1 MSSTTNIQNLLVNVF
16 RPSYTYNTTS
26 SNFVPTL
33 ELSNVDKVVA
43 NTLVGLTATIG
54 DANSNVYIGLNAGN
68 AYNNLRSCFNNV
80 ALGVFAGNAISNVSN
95 GIYIGYG
102 AGQNAVGA
110 RNVIAIGTN
119 AGGAGTSNIHLGN
132 QTQSTGS
139 NNVLIGNGIS
149 VSTGSNTLRIG
160 RYPNIAGDLSSGWVG
175 FGGLTA
181 PLWDLAKVDISGY
194 TSVFGGLGINN
205 DPTEASLN
213 INGNLQLENG
223 DSRLNLDFVNSNAR
237 TEMRLSRYDAS
248 CNAPQI
254 IVDGHMNA
262 VSGFRSLT
270 GTIDVPGTTDI
281 SIALLQKGSIIISA
295 QDISSTSA
303 NYASKYIYVPDPT
316 GVTLP
321 INLATGT
328 SNVANIVYSG
338 PAIQIRNS
346 ALSNVQFQW
355 SVTYFPI
362 A

>member
-1 MSSTTNIQNLLVNVF
+1 MSSSTNIQNLLVNVF
-16 RPSYTYNTTS
+16 RPSYTYTS

-33 ELSNVDKVVA
+33 EISNVDKVIA
-43 NTLVGLTATIG
+43 NTLVGYTASIG
-54 DANSNVYIGLNAGN
+54 DANSNTYVGLNAGN

-80 ALGVFAGNAISNVSN
+80 AVGVFAGNAISNTSN
-95 GIYIGYG
+95 GIYLGYG

-119 AGGAGTSNIHLGN
+119 AGGSGLSNIHIGN

-139 NNVLIGNGIS
+139 NNLLLGNGITVTS
-149 VSTGSNTLRIG
+149 GSNNLRIG
-160 RYPNIAGDLSSGWVG
+160 RYPNIAGDLSSGWTG

-205 DPTEASLN
+205 DPTQASLN
-213 INGNLQLENG
+213 VNGNFQLENG

-237 TEMRLSRYDAS
+237 TEMILSRYDAS

-254 IVDGHMNA
+254 TVDGHMNA
-262 VSGFRSLT
+262 LSGFRSLT
-270 GTIDVPGTTDI
+270 GTIDVSATTDV

-303 NYASKYIYVPDPT
+303 NYASKYIYVPDPA
-316 GVTLP
+316 GITLP
-321 INLATGT
+321 IDLATGT
-328 SNVANIVYSG
+328 SNVADIVYSG
-338 PAIQIRNS
+338 SEIQIRNS
-346 ALSNVQFQW
+346 AVSNVQFQW
-355 SVTYFPI
+355 SVTYFPV